1 MCVGEGWIWIG
12 PSICDE
18 RRKEREE
25 EIRNVWGIVVGAD
38 GYVLLYSLF
47 AEALDLFREALS
59 CYQNGAYLATVL
71 LCGVSL
77 EAIVYRVAAMKN
89 PCVRGGL
96 LSYEID
102 QRVMKSSY
110 GVALCTAKCHGI
122 ISEGL
127 ETHINNVREWRNYAA
142 HYAQR
147 VIREL
152 FKEVKVKLEKERTK
166 KRSRKR
172 KILVTWVSRKEAAK
186 VLEEAA
192 EILKEIIERTYTLL
206 KG

>member
-1 MCVGEGWIWIG
+1 MCVGEGWVWVG
-12 PSICDE
+12 PSVCDE
-18 RRKEREE
+18 ERRERER
-25 EIRNVWGIVVGAD
+25 EIGDVWGVVVGVD

-59 CYQNGAYLATVL
+59 CYQNGAFLATVL

-77 EAIVYRVAAMKN
+77 EAAVYKVAAMKN
-89 PCVRGGL
+89 PRICGGL

-102 QRVMKSSY
+102 QRIMKSSY
-110 GVALCTAKCHGI
+110 GVALCTAKCHGF
-122 ISEGL
+122 ISEEL
-127 ETHINNVREWRNYAA
+127 ETRINNVREWRNYAA

-152 FKEVKVKLEKERTK
+152 FKEVKMKLEKEKTK

-186 VLEEAA
+186 VLKETA
-192 EILKEIIERTYTLL
+192 EILKEIIELTYTLL